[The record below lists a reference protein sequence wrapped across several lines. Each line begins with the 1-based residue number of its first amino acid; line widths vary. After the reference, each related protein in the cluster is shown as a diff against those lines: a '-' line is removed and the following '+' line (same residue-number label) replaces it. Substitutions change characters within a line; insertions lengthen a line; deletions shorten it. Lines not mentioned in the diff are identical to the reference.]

1 LRRDWRQADR
11 GADLALPVS
20 VERQQDRAVTEPLQT
35 GARIPITDLVSG
47 KKSAGLSDVQVSA

>member
-11 GADLALPVS
+11 GADLALPVI
-20 VERQQDRAVTEPLQT
+20 VERQQDRAVTERLQT